1 MATLSYS
8 PTTSGTDLA
17 YVWKKIQGPL
27 IRGFNASCEEW
38 RLLKD
43 LPDAKLIHS
52 AREVTSPIDITP
64 ETAGASI
71 PEGGKESNPITTA
84 PQELTF
90 TWVNL
95 NKRFSKSL
103 LAKYL
108 ASRSSAGELE
118 DQMKHQGRKLM
129 EGLTN
134 YVGRQFY
141 GFSTG
146 YVCQT
151 STNVTASSGQAYTLE
166 DAYGVAGIDNAAFL
180 AGHFQINDRVALIRS
195 GALVANAI
203 GTITAKSA
211 ATPSITV
218 TWLGSV
224 DADADDYVVYANSVE
239 NTTIAGTDY
248 NRWMVGLLDG
258 TTSTSVHGL
267 SGSTY
272 PLWTSYQD
280 ATGGRFD
287 LGKLR
292 AGQYAIQNNGGG
304 KSNLLIVS
312 NGVMTDMTLQTQA
325 SLRFD
330 DALNM
335 EFDGATKVKGHRIFT
350 SRKVPPGYAFLMDDR
365 KAVFKWNLLP
375 MPDADGNYP
384 EGAEYTNVDKL
395 QDTSA
400 EVFSLDQ
407 SIAMVWKNRA
417 CAAVYSGLTEA

>member
-8 PTTSGTDLA
+8 PTTSGSDLST
-17 YVWKKIQGPL
+17 VWKKMQGPL
-27 IRGFNASCEEW
+27 LRGFNAKCEEW
-38 RLLKD
+38 SWLRD
-43 LPDAKLIHS
+43 LTDANFNFS

-71 PEGGKESNPITTA
+71 PEGGSESNPITTA
-84 PQELTF
+84 PQEVTL

-95 NKRFSKSL
+95 NKRFSRSL
-103 LAKYL
+103 LASYL
-108 ASRSSAGELE
+108 DRRASSSQVEE
-118 DQMKHQGRKLM
+118 QMKYQGRKLM
-129 EGLTN
+129 EGLVN

-151 STNVTASSGQAYTLE
+151 STNATASSAQAYTLE
-166 DAYGVAGIDNAAFL
+166 DGYGLSDIDNAAFL
-180 AGHFQINDRVALIRS
+180 AGHFQVNDRVALIRS
-195 GALVANAI
+195 AALVTNAI
-203 GTITAKSA
+203 GYITAKSA
-211 ATPSITV
+211 STPSITV

-258 TTSTSVHGL
+258 ATSTSVHSL

-272 PLWTSYQD
+272 PLWTAYQD
-280 ATGGRFD
+280 TSGGRFD
-287 LGKLR
+287 LAKLR

-304 KSNLLIVS
+304 KANRLIVS
-312 NGVMTDMTLQTQA
+312 NGVLTDMTLQTQA
-325 SLRFD
+325 SLKFD

-335 EFDGATKVKGHRIFT
+335 EFDGGIKLKGTQINT
-350 SRKVPPGYAFLMDDR
+350 SRKVPPKRAFLLDDK
-365 KAVFKWNLLP
+365 KAVFKWALNP
-375 MPDADGNYP
+375 MPSEDSFPEDAFF
-384 EGAEYTNVDKL
+384 TNVDKL
-395 QDTSA
+395 QDKNA

-407 SIAMVWKNRA
+407 NIAMVWKNRSCLA
-417 CAAVYSGLTEA
+417 YYSALTEA